1 MQLSRKALSA
11 ILRPGIA
18 SLLPVLALALLFACM
33 PPDGQERSPWLL
45 FVGKFHLLTIHFPI
59 ALLYLVPLLE
69 LIGRYER
76 FHHLRAAV
84 EFILVL
90 AMLSSLFA
98 AALGWSLARSGG
110 YSGHIVT
117 QHMWGGLLT
126 AAGCWLCWLLRSR
139 MSGGQGTIAYI
150 IALAVTV
157 GVVSWTGYRGGQL
170 TQGENHLTDGMPAS
184 LRSMLGLGNKAG
196 AASPSAPPID
206 RTTFYGGRVEPIL
219 ASNCYSCHGPDK
231 QRGEL
236 RLDSFNALMR
246 GGKHGLEIKPGD
258 AKASELIR
266 RINLPQ
272 TDDNAM
278 PPQGKRRL
286 TSSEIDT
293 LVAWINAGASEIS
306 PLNAVKGAPT
316 TVVAAPAEVTFPDY
330 YDPAAVEKLRAPHAT
345 EVAAL
350 QKRYPNLVQ
359 YQSRTSAMLSI
370 NAELI
375 GEKFSD
381 NDVTALKPV
390 LDQIITADFS
400 GTSITDRS
408 AAAIATMKHL
418 QQLRLA
424 HTKITDAAVQQLHNL
439 AELNSINLLG
449 TSVTAASIPSLSTMP
464 KIQHAYV
471 AETHITPAIAT
482 TPALKQEFVF

>member
-1 MQLSRKALSA
+1 
-11 ILRPGIA
+11 
-18 SLLPVLALALLFACM
+18 
-33 PPDGQERSPWLL
+33 
-45 FVGKFHLLTIHFPI
+45 
-59 ALLYLVPLLE
+59 
-69 LIGRYER
+69 
-76 FHHLRAAV
+76 
-84 EFILVL
+84 
-90 AMLSSLFA
+90 
-98 AALGWSLARSGG
+98 
-110 YSGHIVT
+110 
-117 QHMWGGLLT
+117 
-126 AAGCWLCWLLRSR
+126 
-139 MSGGQGTIAYI
+139 
-150 IALAVTV
+150 
-157 GVVSWTGYRGGQL
+157 
-170 TQGENHLTDGMPAS
+170 
-184 LRSMLGLGNKAG
+184 
-196 AASPSAPPID
+196 
-206 RTTFYGGRVEPIL
+206 
-219 ASNCYSCHGPDK
+219 
-231 QRGEL
+231 
-236 RLDSFNALMR
+236 
-246 GGKHGLEIKPGD
+246 
-258 AKASELIR
+258 
-266 RINLPQ
+266 
-272 TDDNAM
+272 
-278 PPQGKRRL
+278 L

-293 LVAWINAGASEIS
+293 LVAWINAGATETA
-306 PLNAVKGAPT
+306 PMNAVKGAPT